1 LLQVRGD
8 TSYTIQEFFE
18 EKTMKKQNVKMWTT
32 AAMITL
38 LILAGCAGKDDMGM
52 DEIKKDTMKS
62 AMKTD
67 SAMKK
72 MDSMADDMSH
82 KEMKTDMVK
91 EMPEKVE
98 STMMEEMDSMKKEM
112 DESMESGM
120 KKKQ

>member
-1 LLQVRGD
+1 
-8 TSYTIQEFFE
+8 
-18 EKTMKKQNVKMWTT
+18 MKKQNVKMWAT
-32 AAMITL
+32 AAMMTL
-38 LILAGCAGKDDMGM
+38 LVLAGCAGKDDIGM
-52 DEIKKDTMKS
+52 YEMKKETMKS
-62 AMKTD
+62 EMKTD

-112 DESMESGM
+112 DESMESDM